1 MGFGGAAEFGEEGG
15 GLLEV
20 DAGDL
25 GETAEHACYRGVAGV
40 PVADCGRGVDVRV
53 WGRLGACVGGHCCGC
68 DVCVRLCWMIE
79 RCNRGRE
86 TVMAHGGLMLDVN
99 VELDQTFL
107 EGWLREEVAGDASI
121 NTSRQRLL
129 HRGEARI

>member
-1 MGFGGAAEFGEEGG
+1 M
-15 GLLEV
+15 
-20 DAGDL
+20 
-25 GETAEHACYRGVAGV
+25 
-40 PVADCGRGVDVRV
+40 
-53 WGRLGACVGGHCCGC
+53 
-68 DVCVRLCWMIE
+68 RLCWMIE

-86 TVMAHGGLMLDVN
+86 TVMAQGGTMLDVE

-129 HRGEARI
+129 RRGEARI

>member
-1 MGFGGAAEFGEEGG
+1 
-15 GLLEV
+15 
-20 DAGDL
+20 
-25 GETAEHACYRGVAGV
+25 
-40 PVADCGRGVDVRV
+40 
-53 WGRLGACVGGHCCGC
+53 
-68 DVCVRLCWMIE
+68 
-79 RCNRGRE
+79 
-86 TVMAHGGLMLDVN
+86 MAHGGLMLDVD

>member
-1 MGFGGAAEFGEEGG
+1 
-15 GLLEV
+15 
-20 DAGDL
+20 
-25 GETAEHACYRGVAGV
+25 
-40 PVADCGRGVDVRV
+40 
-53 WGRLGACVGGHCCGC
+53 
-68 DVCVRLCWMIE
+68 MIE
-79 RCNRGRE
+79 RCDRGRE
-86 TVMAHGGLMLDVN
+86 TVMAHGGLMLDVDVD

>member
-1 MGFGGAAEFGEEGG
+1 MMDRCDRGQ
-15 GLLEV
+15 
-20 DAGDL
+20 
-25 GETAEHACYRGVAGV
+25 ETAMAQ
-40 PVADCGRGVDVRV
+40 
-53 WGRLGACVGGHCCGC
+53 GGT
-68 DVCVRLCWMIE
+68 I
-79 RCNRGRE
+79 
-86 TVMAHGGLMLDVN
+86 LDVE

>member
-1 MGFGGAAEFGEEGG
+1 
-15 GLLEV
+15 
-20 DAGDL
+20 
-25 GETAEHACYRGVAGV
+25 
-40 PVADCGRGVDVRV
+40 
-53 WGRLGACVGGHCCGC
+53 
-68 DVCVRLCWMIE
+68 MIE

-86 TVMAHGGLMLDVN
+86 TVMAHGGLMLDVD